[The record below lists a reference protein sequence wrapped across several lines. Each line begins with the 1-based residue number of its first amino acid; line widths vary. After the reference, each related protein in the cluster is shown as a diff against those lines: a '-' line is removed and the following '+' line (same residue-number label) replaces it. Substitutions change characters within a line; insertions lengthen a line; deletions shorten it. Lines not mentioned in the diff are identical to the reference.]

1 MHKMEKNSDEE
12 FTRTTASNS
21 NNMHIY
27 VDHRQSTLG
36 TWAFSVA
43 GPMVW
48 NSVPDSLG
56 DPAVESE
63 RVSAGLENA
72 SLPSDIRDMSAL
84 EMSPFHVIALYK
96 SKFTYLVTYVEHAKY
111 HRHIHTHTHTNPRFL
126 ISSNQAR
133 WAVWTGSYT
142 ELTVPSRGP
151 EQDSLCSC
159 TQLSH

>member
-1 MHKMEKNSDEE
+1 MEKNSDEE

-111 HRHIHTHTHTNPRFL
+111 HLHIHTHTHTPIPDF
-126 ISSNQAR
+126 
-133 WAVWTGSYT
+133 
-142 ELTVPSRGP
+142 
-151 EQDSLCSC
+151 
-159 TQLSH
+159 